1 MIKRTAE
8 KTLGI
13 IGSIIVVFIGFFG
26 GVSLVLTKNDEFKT
40 RLNENLNTIQSDTNA
55 VSIIDSLQNAA
66 GMLLWSSIISF
77 ILVLIALFNLKK
89 NAKSTLAGILFI
101 LSAIVIFISSF
112 FVGFVPGVLFI
123 IAGILALTKKPST
136 YADQNIPG

>member
-40 RLNENLNTIQSDTNA
+40 RLNDNLNTIQSDTNA
-55 VSIIDSLQNAA
+55 ASIIDSLQNAA

-112 FVGFVPGVLFI
+112 SSDLFQGFFLLS
-123 IAGILALTKKPST
+123 LAFWP
-136 YADQNIPG
+136 